1 MASLVIS
8 DNKPGDGTIVG
19 SETVAK
25 SPPDGYTLLVATF
38 AHAINPSMQPKLPYV
53 TDKESAPMIL
63 IGRSFNVLVVKP
75 DSRLKSVKD
84 VLDIAKAE
92 PGP

>member
-1 MASLVIS
+1 
-8 DNKPGDGTIVG
+8 
-19 SETVAK
+19 
-25 SPPDGYTLLVATF
+25 
-38 AHAINPSMQPKLPYV
+38 MQPKLPYV